1 MDRYVIDTSL
11 FVNPQARKHF
21 GKTPSAAILSFIKRL
36 NGKKMEVFMPP
47 SVFKELNNFADSKSM
62 EQLDLTIKKRSPNT
76 YGIYLPAAV
85 FYDFI
90 DDIRVRMNKGMRL
103 AEDFAKD
110 NRPDNDEKLRK
121 LREKYRG
128 AMRAGILDS
137 VEDFELV
144 LLAKELE
151 ATLVSS
157 DEGVIHFAD
166 QIGVEWLGADKL
178 YALLKKK

>member
-1 MDRYVIDTSL
+1 MEKYVIDTSL

-21 GKTPSAAILSFIKRL
+21 GKDPSSAITSFT
-36 NGKKMEVFMPP
+36 KKLKSKEMEVFMPP
-47 SVFKELNNFADSKSM
+47 SVFKELSNFATAKAMDG
-62 EQLDLTIKKRSPNT
+62 LDIAIKKRSPNT

-110 NRPDNDEKLRK
+110 NRPDNEEKLRK
-121 LREKYRG
+121 LREKYRS

-144 LLAKELE
+144 LLAKELD
-151 ATLVSS
+151 ATLISS

-166 QIGVEWLGADKL
+166 QIGVEWLGADKFHQ
-178 YALLKKK
+178 LLKR

>member
-1 MDRYVIDTSL
+1 MDRFVIDTSL
-11 FVNPQARKHF
+11 FVNPLARKHF
-21 GKTPSAAILSFIKRL
+21 GKDPSSAILSFLKKL
-36 NGKKMEVFMPP
+36 EGKNMEVYMPP
-47 SVFKELNNFADSKSM
+47 SVFKELGNFAQAKVMD
-62 EQLDLTIKKRSPNT
+62 QLDIAIKKRSPNT

-90 DDIRVRMNKGMRL
+90 DDIRARMNKGMRL

-110 NRPDNDEKLRK
+110 NRPENDDKLRS
-121 LREKYRG
+121 LREKYRS

-144 LLAKELE
+144 LLAKEMD
-151 ATLVSS
+151 ATLISS

-166 QIGVEWLGADKL
+166 QIGVEWLGAEKFH
-178 YALLKKK
+178 ALMKKK

>member
-11 FVNPQARKHF
+11 FVNPLARKHF
-21 GKTPSAAILSFIKRL
+21 GKDPSSAILSFLKKL
-36 NGKKMEVFMPP
+36 DGKKMEVYMPP
-47 SVFKELNNFADSKSM
+47 SVFKELGNFAQAKAMD
-62 EQLDLTIKKRSPNT
+62 QLDIAIKKRSPNT

-110 NRPDNDEKLRK
+110 NRPENEDKLRK

-144 LLAKELE
+144 LLAKELD
-151 ATLVSS
+151 ATLISS

-166 QIGVEWLGADKL
+166 QIGVEWLGADKF
-178 YALLKKK
+178 YALIKSK

>member
-11 FVNPQARKHF
+11 FVNPQARKQL
-21 GKTPSAAILSFIKRL
+21 GKDPSSAILTFLKKL
-36 NGKKMEVFMPP
+36 NPSKMEVYMPP
-47 SVFKELNNFADSKSM
+47 SVFKELCNFADSNAM
-62 EQLDLTIKKRSPNT
+62 DELDIAIKKRSPNT

-90 DDIRVRMNKGMRL
+90 DDIRTRMNKGMRL

-110 NRPDNDEKLRK
+110 NRPDNDDKLRK
-121 LREKYRG
+121 LREKYRS

-144 LLAKELE
+144 LLAKELD
-151 ATLVSS
+151 ATLISS

-166 QIGVEWLGADKL
+166 QIGVEWLGADKFH
-178 YALLKKK
+178 AILKKR

>member
-21 GKTPSAAILSFIKRL
+21 GKTPSAAILSFTKRL
-36 NGKKMEVFMPP
+36 NGKMEVYMPP
-47 SVFKELNNFADSKSM
+47 SVFKELGNFADSKSM
-62 EQLDLTIKKRSPNT
+62 DQLDLTIKKRSPNT
-76 YGIYLPAAV
+76 YAIYLPAAV

-110 NRPDNDEKLRK
+110 NRPDNDDKLRK
-121 LREKYRG
+121 LREKYRS

-144 LLAKELE
+144 LLAKELD
-151 ATLVSS
+151 ATLISS

-166 QIGVEWLGADKL
+166 QIGVEWLGADKFH
-178 YALLKKK
+178 ALIKKK